1 MGRHKL
7 LTRTILLSSL
17 TLLPLAPAAAEAPAA
32 AAPSAAAATPG
43 SADARLREL
52 YEAEW
57 AWRQKEF
64 ARRIGDPPFTA
75 SADHLPRVDAATQ
88 AARQAYWQKTLAAL
102 DAIPVDQLSENEK
115 INAAVLRTSL
125 EAFVAEGKYRTWEM
139 PFNAD
144 SQFWSGLSARDAW
157 PSLEEYQRYIGR
169 MRDIPRYF
177 DEQIVNM
184 RAGLKRGFSVPR
196 ASLEGRDATIAA
208 YVDTD
213 PAKNPFYSAF
223 TKMPSTIPAADQKRL
238 RAEAQQV
245 ISGTVAPAYAKLLT
259 FFKQEYLPKA
269 RTTLAAEAMP
279 DGKAF
284 YQAQIREYT
293 TTALTAEQI
302 HQIGLKEVA
311 RITAEMEQVK
321 EKAGF
326 KGDLAAFI
334 QFLRTDPQFYAK
346 TPEELLAFSALVA
359 KRADGQ
365 LKYTIGFLP
374 RYRFTILPVP
384 DAIAPTYTAGRGGLD
399 ACLMNTYDLPSRPL
413 YQIPALTLHECVP
426 GHSFQAAVALETVK
440 WPAFRRQTY
449 FSGYGEGWGLY
460 TEWLGTKMGIYRTPY
475 EDFGRLSFEMWRASR
490 LVVDTGVHHYG
501 WSRDKAIDYLAS
513 HTALAQYDV
522 ETEID
527 RYISWPGQALAYKL
541 GEITIRRL
549 RADAEAK
556 LGPKFD
562 QRKFHDTF
570 LALGSVPLPVL
581 EQQLEK
587 FIADGGEGPTAAAP

>member
-1 MGRHKL
+1 M
-7 LTRTILLSSL
+7 LTRTILLS
-17 TLLPLAPAAAEAPAA
+17 TLAFLPIASTAAESPPAAV
-32 AAPSAAAATPG
+32 TVDT
-43 SADARLREL
+43 ADARLRNL

-64 ARRIGDPPFTA
+64 ARRVGEPPFSV
-75 SADHLPRVDAATQ
+75 SADHLPRVDAVTQ
-88 AARQAYWQKTLAAL
+88 VARQAYWKKALEAL
-102 DAIPVDQLSENEK
+102 DHIPVDQLSENEK
-115 INAAVLRTSL
+115 INAAVFRTSL
-125 EAFVAEGKYRTWEM
+125 EAFIAEGRYRMWEM

-144 SQFWSGLSARDAW
+144 SQFWSGLSERDSY
-157 PSLEEYQRYIGR
+157 PSIEEYQRYIGR

-184 RAGLKRGFSVPR
+184 RAGLERGFSVPR
-196 ASLEGRDATIAA
+196 ASLVGRDATIAA
-208 YVDTD
+208 YGDAD
-213 PAKNPFYSAF
+213 AAKNPFYSAF
-223 TKMPSTIPAADQKRL
+223 NAMPSSIPAAEQERL
-238 RAEAQQV
+238 RGEARQV
-245 ISGTVAPAYAKLLT
+245 IAHTVAPAYAKLLA
-259 FFKQEYLPKA
+259 FFRDEYLAKA

-279 DGKAF
+279 DGEAF
-284 YQAQIREYT
+284 YQAQIKEYT

-302 HQIGLKEVA
+302 HEIGLKEVT

-326 KGDLAAFI
+326 KGDLKAFI

-384 DAIAPTYTAGRGGLD
+384 DSIAPTYTSGRGGLD
-399 ACLMNTYDLPSRPL
+399 ACLINTYDLPSRPL
-413 YQIPALTLHECVP
+413 YQIPALTLHECAP
-426 GHSFQAAVALETVK
+426 GHSFQAAVALETTK
-440 WPAFRRQTY
+440 WPTFRRQTY
-449 FSGYGEGWGLY
+449 FSGYAEGWGLY

-490 LVVDTGVHHYG
+490 LVVDTGVHHYR
-501 WSRDKAIDYLAS
+501 WSREKAIDYLAS
-513 HTALAQYDV
+513 RTALAQHDV

-527 RYISWPGQALAYKL
+527 RYISWPGQALSYKL
-541 GEITIRRL
+541 GELTIRRL

-556 LGPKFD
+556 LGSKFD

-581 EQQLEK
+581 EEQLEK
-587 FIADGGEGPTAAAP
+587 FIADGGEGPSAVEP